1 MLEEISINPFGR
13 RPAAVLGAAL
23 AISAFAAGN
32 SFASSGDVFT
42 TWQTND
48 GKAVVE
54 IYRCEGAK
62 LCGRIVWVN
71 PRFDREGSGPFD
83 ENNPDPSLRS
93 RRICGLQVLRG
104 LTPDQNGEWGG
115 GRVYDPEEGRSY
127 NAALASRG
135 PNEIAVT
142 GYLGLR
148 SLGET
153 MIWHR
158 RPLAASQRCEAS
170 SRRGTG

>member
-1 MLEEISINPFGR
+1 MLQYTSINPFGR
-13 RPAAVLGAAL
+13 RAVTVLGTAL
-23 AISAFAAGN
+23 VASAFAAGN
-32 SFASSGDVFT
+32 GAASNGDVFT

-54 IYRCEGAK
+54 IYRCEGEK
-62 LCGRIVWVN
+62 LCGRIVWLN
-71 PRFDREGSGPFD
+71 PRLQREGSGLVD
-83 ENNPDPSLRS
+83 ANNPDPSLRNRS
-93 RRICGLQVLRG
+93 ICGLEVLKG
-104 LTPDQNGEWGG
+104 LTPDQNGAWDG

-148 SLGET
+148 ALGET
-153 MIWHR
+153 MIWHK
-158 RPLAASQRCEAS
+158 RPLAASQRCEGS